1 MHFHITLRVRSDQN
15 AAGAPSRTLRSVS
28 FGGVS
33 TPVSAEI
40 VPVFLGIFADLTP
53 LSQRCAAPQCPG
65 PDLAMTE
72 GMTSNTCRP
81 NPAVIAAVEAKTDL
95 PVLIERSQNGDKRA
109 FDRLLVAVRPRAM
122 AVALKVLRNP
132 DDAEDAVQDA
142 FVKVWR
148 YLGRFEG
155 RSSFTTWLHRIV
167 MNACLDLLRRQSC
180 RPGISDDAS
189 ADSLDSSPELA
200 CTVTPYTQLATCET
214 GAMVR
219 HAIAELSPVHQ
230 QAIVLRELE
239 ERSYEEI
246 AAAALCPVGTV
257 MSRLHHARK
266 HLADELK
273 QLVESSDA
281 WLCAA

>member
-1 MHFHITLRVRSDQN
+1 MNQ
-15 AAGAPSRTLRSVS
+15 
-28 FGGVS
+28 
-33 TPVSAEI
+33 
-40 VPVFLGIFADLTP
+40 
-53 LSQRCAAPQCPG
+53 
-65 PDLAMTE
+65 
-72 GMTSNTCRP
+72 GMTSNTLCA
-81 NPAVIAAVEAKTDL
+81 AVINPVETKSNLPDL
-95 PVLIERSQNGDKRA
+95 IARSQTGDKRA
-109 FDRLLVAVRPRAM
+109 FDRLLTAVRPRAM

-132 DDAEDAVQDA
+132 DDAEDAVQEA

-148 YLGRFEG
+148 YLARFEG

-167 MNACLDLLRRQSC
+167 MNACLDLLRRQAC
-180 RPGISDDAS
+180 RPGLSEDVS
-189 ADSLDSSPELA
+189 TEDSLNASPDLA
-200 CTVTPYTQLATCET
+200 CTAVTPYTQLATCET

-219 HAIAELSPVHQ
+219 QAIAELSPVHQ